1 MPATGRRAAQTC
13 QFRECCDTKESA
25 SMYCTQCGHKIDDNA
40 AFCDQCGAATAQSG
54 ASLGDAETVAAD
66 DSTSLASVTNVDN
79 TGVGEMDTVD
89 SHAGEADADGGD
101 GVDGGNGSV
110 DDNAGSGVDIDS
122 SDPDDDAAV
131 GDATSSE
138 SAEPVVSVAS
148 SDSVEEPQAAESAW
162 EAEAPAEMQAEA
174 QPNGATPPVSEID
187 EIGEVAE
194 AEVAEGAAPAPAATA
209 ISATVTA
216 APVTAATTAVSP
228 SRRIRIIIALVAVI
242 AVVVAALFGTYQA
255 GLWGGNAIP
264 DPAGVSAGGKS
275 GSSAKEVSKALSQ
288 QGFTPKVTVQFSR
301 EKSGTFLGYKNVHAG
316 QHYRG
321 TTVTVL
327 SSQGP
332 GVPKGTTGQS
342 LSKAAAA
349 VQDMGVPV
357 AYKQV
362 VVNGSKIKE
371 GTVVASQPADGQ
383 PVTDPASGIKLA
395 VAARGTGV
403 SYDIIGTD
411 KNAAQS
417 QYGKLGFDV
426 TLRPRFSAKNMLGK
440 VVDSDPAPGT
450 PAQGGALTLFYG
462 IDASGMKDAVSGQYD
477 PDSLNPMTAP
487 VQGRYCN
494 SKNDCV
500 DFTKNSDGE
509 TNGVSSSEY
518 QTPDQRWTFEDNLV
532 FCVSGQ
538 QSACPNDSMI
548 NNLFTGNTGAF
559 ELLPLSTLTG
569 FTCGDTY
576 KLGREGG
583 NCIGGKWITEGAPSD
598 GKWSGARYDM
608 GPLYVYFPVGADVNK
623 VVASGY
629 FDKQSVADAKKGKP
643 VDTSRPFFIRR
654 DKTLYDSSSIPIT
667 SLTTPNPFLPWG
679 NGSSMEPVKPAPSDD
694 TAYYLVDSASVD
706 WDALPDVKNP
716 PKPKNNAAAD
726 SAAKVVL
733 KAAMQQAAGQYVY
746 DVGTMWKSKLTVN
759 GDGSFSG
766 RAMRYN
772 ATGDGDTTPEHP
784 QGTIRESRFTGR
796 FASATKNTDGS
807 YALQCDAGALHFEG
821 KPGDSYVDQNT
832 DKGMRILT
840 VDKSEVTTGIG
851 SCGSF
856 TLYPKGFPV
865 AQLGDSIRSFGGM
878 NNLPDGSALS
888 TPVIAGSEAKNGEL
902 FNSNVGGVFFAP
914 QD

>member
-1 MPATGRRAAQTC
+1 
-13 QFRECCDTKESA
+13 
-25 SMYCTQCGHKIDDNA
+25 
-40 AFCDQCGAATAQSG
+40 
-54 ASLGDAETVAAD
+54 
-66 DSTSLASVTNVDN
+66 
-79 TGVGEMDTVD
+79 
-89 SHAGEADADGGD
+89 
-101 GVDGGNGSV
+101 
-110 DDNAGSGVDIDS
+110 
-122 SDPDDDAAV
+122 
-131 GDATSSE
+131 
-138 SAEPVVSVAS
+138 
-148 SDSVEEPQAAESAW
+148 
-162 EAEAPAEMQAEA
+162 MQAEV
-174 QPNGATPPVSEID
+174 QPNGVTPPVSEID

-194 AEVAEGAAPAPAATA
+194 AEVAEGVVTAPAATA
-209 ISATVTA
+209 TATSATVTA
-216 APVTAATTAVSP
+216 APVTAATAAVSP
-228 SRRIRIIIALVAVI
+228 SRRMRIIIALVAVI

-264 DPAGVSAGGKS
+264 DPAGVSAGSKS

-362 VVNGSKIKE
+362 VVNDSKIKE

-462 IDASGMKDAVSGQYD
+462 IDASGMKDAVSIPSEPGFQD
-477 PDSLNPMTAP
+477 PMAAP
-487 VQGRYCN
+487 VRGRYCN
-494 SKNDCV
+494 SKNDCI
-500 DFTKNSDGE
+500 DFAKDSARGNA
-509 TNGVSSSEY
+509 VLSSEY
-518 QTPDQRWTFEDNLV
+518 QGPQSDTSSHIDDLV
-532 FCVSGQ
+532 FCDNGQ
-538 QSACPNDSMI
+538 SFACSDDNQSNG
-548 NNLFTGNTGAF
+548 LFASNTGSF
-559 ELLPLSTLTG
+559 ELLPYSTSKG
-569 FTCGDTY
+569 FMCGNMY
-576 KLGREGG
+576 RPGGEGG
-583 NCIGGKWITEGAPSD
+583 NCID
-598 GKWSGARYDM
+598 GKWVTEDVPSAGNWSGAHIDM
-608 GPLYVYFPVGADVNK
+608 GPLYVYFPVGADVSK

-629 FDKQSVADAKKGKP
+629 FDKQSVADAAKSKS
-643 VDTSRPFFIRR
+643 VDASRPFFVRR
-654 DKTLYDSSSIPIT
+654 DKTQYDSTSVSIEAWDQ
-667 SLTTPNPFLPWG
+667 SPFIPWSH
-679 NGSSMEPVKPAPSDD
+679 NKPMPPVKPAPSDD

-716 PKPKNNAAAD
+716 PKPKNSAAAD
-726 SAAKVVL
+726 SAAKVAL

-746 DVGTMWKSKLTVN
+746 GVGSHWTTKLTVN
-759 GDGSFSG
+759 ADGSFAG
-766 RAMRYN
+766 RYGSYSAGVDSISPDY
-772 ATGDGDTTPEHP
+772 P
-784 QGTIRESRFTGR
+784 QGTSREGIFTGK
-796 FASATKNTDGS
+796 FSSATKNADGS
-807 YALQCDAGALHFEG
+807 YTLQCDASALHLKG
-821 KPGDSYVDQNT
+821 KPGDSRIEN
-832 DKGMRILT
+832 GMRILT
-840 VDKSEVTTGIG
+840 VGQPEGLNG
-851 SCGSF
+851 MNPCQSF
-856 TLYPKGFPV
+856 TLYPKGFAV
-865 AQLGDSIRSFGGM
+865 AQLTEKVRDNYWTGDEDVRNESTLSGPAL
-878 NNLPDGSALS
+878 NNL
-888 TPVIAGSEAKNGEL
+888 AGEYTTFYRS
-902 FNSNVGGVFFAP
+902 

>member
-1 MPATGRRAAQTC
+1 
-13 QFRECCDTKESA
+13 
-25 SMYCTQCGHKIDDNA
+25 MYCTQCGHKIDDNA

-66 DSTSLASVTNVDN
+66 DSTSLASVADAGN
-79 TGVGEMDTVD
+79 TGAREMDAVG
-89 SHAGEADADGGD
+89 SHAGEANADADGGD
-101 GVDGGNGSV
+101 ADGDGS
-110 DDNAGSGVDIDS
+110 NDS
-122 SDPDDDAAV
+122 SDDTADSSAPDDDAAV
-131 GDATSSE
+131 GDATSSA
-138 SAEPVVSVAS
+138 SAESVAS
-148 SDSVEEPQAAESAW
+148 VAPSDSVKEPQAAESAW

-209 ISATVTA
+209 PAATATAISAT
-216 APVTAATTAVSP
+216 VTAATTAVSP
-228 SRRIRIIIALVAVI
+228 SRRIRIIIALVAAI

-264 DPAGVSAGGKS
+264 DPAGVAAGSKS
-275 GSSAKEVSKALSQ
+275 GSSAKEISKALSQ

-362 VVNGSKIKE
+362 VVNSSKIKE

-403 SYDIIGTD
+403 SYDIVGTD

-450 PAQGGALTLFYG
+450 LAQGGALTLFYG
-462 IDASGMKDAVSGQYD
+462 IDASGMKDAVSEHNVPGFENFGGSSTED
-477 PDSLNPMTAP
+477 DAVGAGAP
-487 VQGRYCN
+487 VAGRYCN
-494 SKNDCV
+494 TKNDCI
-500 DFTKNSDGE
+500 DFTRNKGAQYGVTSSDYHAPK
-509 TNGVSSSEY
+509 S
-518 QTPDQRWTFEDNLV
+518 NLV
-532 FCVSGQ
+532 GFAG
-538 QSACPNDSMI
+538 A
-548 NNLFTGNTGAF
+548 NNLLFCGAIQQPFCSKTSEFDGLFSTDTGAF
-559 ELLPLSTLTG
+559 ELLPYSTVSS
-569 FTCGDTY
+569 FMCGDTNIQVSS
-576 KLGREGG
+576 GPAGQCVNG
-583 NCIGGKWITEGAPSD
+583 NWTSGDTD
-598 GKWSGARYDM
+598 LSGARYDM

-679 NGSSMEPVKPAPSDD
+679 QDKLPVKPAPSDD

-706 WDALPDVKNP
+706 WDALSDVKNP

-865 AQLGDSIRSFGGM
+865 TQLGDSIRGFGGM

>member
-1 MPATGRRAAQTC
+1 
-13 QFRECCDTKESA
+13 
-25 SMYCTQCGHKIDDNA
+25 MYCTQCGHKIDDNA
-40 AFCDQCGAATAQSG
+40 AFCDQCGAATVQSG

-66 DSTSLASVTNVDN
+66 DSASLASVANVDN
-79 TGVGEMDTVD
+79 TGASEMDAVD
-89 SHAGEADADGGD
+89 SDGD
-101 GVDGGNGSV
+101 GDNDGA
-110 DDNAGSGVDIDS
+110 DDNVDIDS

-131 GDATSSE
+131 GDATSSA
-138 SAEPVVSVAS
+138 SAESVAS
-148 SDSVEEPQAAESAW
+148 VAPSDSVEEPQAAESAG
-162 EAEAPAEMQAEA
+162 EAEAPVEMQAEA
-174 QPNGATPPVSEID
+174 QPNGAISPVGA
-187 EIGEVAE
+187 IGEVAE
-194 AEVAEGAAPAPAATA
+194 AEVAEGAATAPAATATA

-228 SRRIRIIIALVAVI
+228 SRRIRIIIALVAAI

-264 DPAGVSAGGKS
+264 DPAGVSAGSKS

-288 QGFTPKVTVQFSR
+288 QGFTPKVTMQFSR

-362 VVNGSKIKE
+362 VVNDSKIKE
-371 GTVVASQPADGQ
+371 RTVVASQPADGQ

-417 QYGKLGFDV
+417 QYSKLGFDV

-462 IDASGMKDAVSGQYD
+462 IDASGMKDAVSIKSVPGFED
-477 PDSLNPMTAP
+477 IDSPGMEGSVVGAAAP
-487 VQGRYCN
+487 VEGRYCN
-494 SKNDCV
+494 TKNECI
-500 DFTKNSDGE
+500 DFTRNQGAQYGVTSSDYHAPKSNRDGFAGAN
-509 TNGVSSSEY
+509 TLLFCGAIQQPLCS
-518 QTPDQRWTFEDNLV
+518 QTSKVD
-532 FCVSGQ
+532 G
-538 QSACPNDSMI
+538 
-548 NNLFTGNTGAF
+548 LFSTDTGAF
-559 ELLPLSTLTG
+559 ELLPYSTVSS
-569 FTCGDTY
+569 FMCGDTNIQVSS
-576 KLGREGG
+576 GPAGQCVNG
-583 NCIGGKWITEGAPSD
+583 NWTSGDTD
-598 GKWSGARYDM
+598 LSGARYDM
-608 GPLYVYFPVGADVNK
+608 GPLYAYFPVGADVNK

-667 SLTTPNPFLPWG
+667 SLTTSNPFLPWG

-716 PKPKNNAAAD
+716 PKPKNSAAAD

-746 DVGTMWKSKLTVN
+746 GVGSHWTTKLTVN
-759 GDGSFSG
+759 ADGSFAG
-766 RAMRYN
+766 RYGSYSAGVDSISPDY
-772 ATGDGDTTPEHP
+772 P
-784 QGTIRESRFTGR
+784 QGTSKEGIFTGK
-796 FASATKNTDGS
+796 FSSATKNADGS
-807 YALQCDAGALHFEG
+807 YTLQCDASALHLKG
-821 KPGDSYVDQNT
+821 KPGDSRIEN
-832 DKGMRILT
+832 GMRILT
-840 VDKSEVTTGIG
+840 VGQPEGLNG
-851 SCGSF
+851 MNPCQSF
-856 TLYPKGFPV
+856 TLYPKGFAV
-865 AQLGDSIRSFGGM
+865 APLIEKAKNNWTGDEDVRNESTLSG
-878 NNLPDGSALS
+878 PALS
-888 TPVIAGSEAKNGEL
+888 NLAADDTTFYRS
-902 FNSNVGGVFFAP
+902 